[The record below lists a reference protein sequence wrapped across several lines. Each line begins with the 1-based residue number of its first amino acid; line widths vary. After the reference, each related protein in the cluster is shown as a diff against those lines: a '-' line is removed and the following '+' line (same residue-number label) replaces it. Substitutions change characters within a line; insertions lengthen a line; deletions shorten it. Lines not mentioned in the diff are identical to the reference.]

1 MCALPR
7 TDLSDLIRRMT
18 GCPAYLDSIDL
29 VDLRAL
35 FNEGV
40 HKTDVMIVLATKEVF
55 TRPWCLLE
63 MWEAAVHQVPIVLF
77 PVVGK
82 SFELEDTVELLGDL
96 EAQMLSRNPTCL
108 VEVMNHVAKRGVV
121 DVREV
126 QDVLLAH
133 LGLVPTLERTGR
145 AEPGRVC
152 AHLQRDGAELESWL
166 AAHHKAV
173 KQRLDVLSWQAWSTD
188 NQLIATAQTLIDE
201 CALVL
206 GRERPKWKENE
217 VTVVKDAR
225 TAPHAS
231 GFEGRLRE
239 KTRLAVNHRSSR
251 IEQSVRAESSRR
263 NRLLIIAAGEEC
275 GGSARVLQEQL
286 RKRLRCEVVISSGQV
301 DTWRS
306 EVEGSTNGVIL
317 LQTKSVLRHPV
328 RLLQLLKADGQ
339 NYPVV
344 CVSVAND
351 GYDFATAIPLL
362 KSLRTELSQEE
373 LETLHRELY
382 VDGSGLGKLSSCLCK
397 AVPSAISVFFNPG
410 GGSAMLDAAVNDII
424 LKLTRTKQLL
434 KSRSLIA
441 NAARKNGLQR
451 PSVEGDASAL
461 SIQRARQAHTGS
473 SSVHSEWESSTP
485 GGSPSPLRV
494 GAQVD
499 SELPEMGAT
508 VPNFTLHS
516 VRKKRPSKNGFDSLG
531 SS

>member
-1 MCALPR
+1 
-7 TDLSDLIRRMT
+7 MT

-108 VEVMNHVAKRGVV
+108 VEVMNHVAQRGVV

-217 VTVVKDAR
+217 ITVVKDAR
-225 TAPHAS
+225 AAPHAS

-239 KTRLAVNHRSSR
+239 K
-251 IEQSVRAESSRR
+251 
-263 NRLLIIAAGEEC
+263 
-275 GGSARVLQEQL
+275 AR
-286 RKRLRCEVVISSGQV
+286 
-301 DTWRS
+301 
-306 EVEGSTNGVIL
+306 
-317 LQTKSVLRHPV
+317 
-328 RLLQLLKADGQ
+328 
-339 NYPVV
+339 
-344 CVSVAND
+344 
-351 GYDFATAIPLL
+351 
-362 KSLRTELSQEE
+362 
-373 LETLHRELY
+373 
-382 VDGSGLGKLSSCLCK
+382 
-397 AVPSAISVFFNPG
+397 
-410 GGSAMLDAAVNDII
+410 
-424 LKLTRTKQLL
+424 
-434 KSRSLIA
+434 
-441 NAARKNGLQR
+441 
-451 PSVEGDASAL
+451 
-461 SIQRARQAHTGS
+461 
-473 SSVHSEWESSTP
+473 
-485 GGSPSPLRV
+485 
-494 GAQVD
+494 
-499 SELPEMGAT
+499 
-508 VPNFTLHS
+508 
-516 VRKKRPSKNGFDSLG
+516 
-531 SS
+531 